1 MRPMLTATLVGTLQF
16 SAALAVP
23 APRDVVRSMFDAF
36 NRHDAAAMAAL
47 YADDARLSSPDFCA
61 PRTRNDVERTYN
73 DLFKTFPDI
82 RDDIDSMIAT
92 GGRVAVRFTARS
104 SAGSEPLALKIMTFL
119 TVRDGHITEDDSLF
133 DTKGQPCRP

>member
-1 MRPMLTATLVGTLQF
+1 MRLMLTATLVGTLQV
-16 SAALAVP
+16 STALAAP

-61 PRTRNDVERTYN
+61 PRGRNDVERTYN

-82 RDDIDSMIAT
+82 RDDIDSMVAT
-92 GGRVAVRFTARS
+92 ESRVAVRFTARS
-104 SAGSEPLALKIMTFL
+104 SAGSEPLALRIMTFL
-119 TVRDGHITEDDSLF
+119 TVRDGRITEDDSLF
-133 DTKGQPCRP
+133 DTQGRPCRP